1 MVVKPAKKL
10 FVDRKYQ
17 ENIEGRPC
25 GLRRVNL
32 NNTVTKIQYDKRHFE
47 ERFGIE
53 NDPEVFHIKTIHP
66 DGNCLSMVETPIEK
80 EFGIKKKLWSLTER
94 RNGMELRIP
103 GDKYYKASEHLSN
116 FFREGGLVPGS
127 TNTINFNKTPLYVK
141 TLTNWEKNILVDYD
155 KPKEKEKD
163 VKGKTKKEPPTKKDN
178 KGKQVPKGKKK

>member
-1 MVVKPAKKL
+1 
-10 FVDRKYQ
+10 
-17 ENIEGRPC
+17 
-25 GLRRVNL
+25 
-32 NNTVTKIQYDKRHFE
+32 
-47 ERFGIE
+47 
-53 NDPEVFHIKTIHP
+53 
-66 DGNCLSMVETPIEK
+66 MVETPIEK

-127 TNTINFNKTPLYVK
+127 TNTINFNKTQSKRSNNFYDTLNIQMKTLDKAKIWKNKIKKEILDNDTLYVK